1 MGAQHDQVMAIAN
14 SFPMWIAA
22 ALAVGLAFVQAII
35 FYKKSVTAAKEMGVS
50 DENVKKASRSAFI
63 TSIAPSI
70 SILSGVL
77 ALMVSI
83 GGPMAWMRLSFIGSL
98 MFEMMSAGF
107 GTAAVGVQL
116 GADPMTEA
124 ALASA
129 VWTMILGSI
138 GWIIMSATFTDK
150 MAKVQDKIIGGNQ
163 ALVGI
168 ISTSALLGAF
178 GALMAPHVLAMNKNT
193 VAAISGGIIM
203 LVLLQL
209 QKAGKTPEWMKE
221 WALAF
226 ALFGGMLVAALI

>member
-50 DENVKKASRSAFI
+50 DDNVKKASRSAFI

-138 GWIIMSATFTDK
+138 GWIIMSAIFTDK